1 MSTMQGRRLV
11 TVAVPDSDDC
21 ERIVRY
27 GAEKMCQGT
36 NIMIVD
42 LHPLI
47 QGDALP
53 RLADKF
59 TEVVRDYAGA
69 IRHHLESTTTATA
82 RISA

>member
-1 MSTMQGRRLV
+1 MSTMRLV
-11 TVAVPDSDDC
+11 TVAIPDTDDC
-21 ERIVRY
+21 ERVLRY
-27 GAEKMCQGT
+27 GAEKMCRGT

-59 TEVVRDYAGA
+59 NEVVRDYAGA
-69 IRHHLESTTTATA
+69 IRHHLETTTTARTA
-82 RISA
+82 